1 MKICYFSVSIYS
13 VIGGFDVDN
22 NIDNSIYFLKN
33 YGKITLTL
41 NKIMDEKK
49 ITRNKLSMITGSTYN
64 VIDRYYNNDI
74 SRLDLDVLARICFVL
89 NCDISDIIKYEKNN
103 NPYYQSN

>member
-1 MKICYFSVSIYS
+1 M
-13 VIGGFDVDN
+13 DN